1 MNRNKIRPSQKEVSG
16 LKKQVQ
22 KYDRLQTGQS
32 FLGYSKKRHL
42 FVIKSWRKK

>member
-1 MNRNKIRPSQKEVSG
+1 MNRNQVTVTKKQVSG
-16 LKKQVQ
+16 LKKQVE

-42 FVIKSWRKK
+42 FVIKNWRKK